1 MTTKRKQLFCVLLLG
16 CILFFGWN
24 DLLAITD
31 PVESNYTETASEMLA
46 TKEYLSPLIYGN
58 YWFDKPIFFYWELIA
73 AFKMFGVN
81 EFAARFFPALLGII
95 GLFMIYH
102 FASRIFDQRTGF
114 FSALILGTSLEY
126 WLLSKAVITDSTL
139 FIFFNAILVCFFLG
153 YTNRDKGYYYYG
165 CYFFSALSVLTKGPI
180 GLLLPGLIIITF
192 LALQRDL
199 GQLKN
204 MKLFT
209 GSLIFIII
217 GGSWYYFMYQ
227 LHGSAFLDGFIGV
240 HNVLRATVSEHPRWN
255 VWYYYLGIFFI
266 GFFPWCFTLPLV
278 IHKYIRLHSRPV
290 IDTTTLFLLLWA
302 IIVNVFFQCMATKYT
317 TYTFP
322 ALFPL
327 SILAARLLRSRE
339 KLLKGLVCTSAILY
353 TTLTYFVAVPICQ
366 TYSGKN
372 IASSLQDHIKQ
383 QDLVI
388 SYGKY
393 KTSLVFYTNHLI
405 YNLKSQ
411 QDIEADKP
419 RAMSWKSKNVMPF
432 LAFEEMPTDKN
443 IFLVIDKNNSDS
455 FPKQLSRMNWLLLG
469 ETTTAHIY
477 YRPAS

>member
-1 MTTKRKQLFCVLLLG
+1 
-16 CILFFGWN
+16 
-24 DLLAITD
+24 
-31 PVESNYTETASEMLA
+31 
-46 TKEYLSPLIYGN
+46 
-58 YWFDKPIFFYWELIA
+58 
-73 AFKMFGVN
+73 
-81 EFAARFFPALLGII
+81 
-95 GLFMIYH
+95 
-102 FASRIFDQRTGF
+102 
-114 FSALILGTSLEY
+114 
-126 WLLSKAVITDSTL
+126 
-139 FIFFNAILVCFFLG
+139 
-153 YTNRDKGYYYYG
+153 
-165 CYFFSALSVLTKGPI
+165 
-180 GLLLPGLIIITF
+180 
-192 LALQRDL
+192 
-199 GQLKN
+199 
-204 MKLFT
+204 
-209 GSLIFIII
+209 
-217 GGSWYYFMYQ
+217 
-227 LHGSAFLDGFIGV
+227 
-240 HNVLRATVSEHPRWN
+240 
-255 VWYYYLGIFFI
+255 
-266 GFFPWCFTLPLV
+266 
-278 IHKYIRLHSRPV
+278 
-290 IDTTTLFLLLWA
+290 
-302 IIVNVFFQCMATKYT
+302 MATKYT

-455 FPKQLSRMNWLLLG
+455 FPKQLSRMNWLVLG